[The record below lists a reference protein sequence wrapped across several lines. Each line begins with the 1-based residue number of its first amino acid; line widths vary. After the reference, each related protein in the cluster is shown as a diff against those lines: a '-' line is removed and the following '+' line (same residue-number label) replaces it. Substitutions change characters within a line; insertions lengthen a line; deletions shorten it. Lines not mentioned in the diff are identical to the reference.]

1 VSDLLGMQRAVW
13 RSTRST
19 TEKIVLL
26 AIIDHYSDS
35 SPEPW
40 PSVPTLAACASLG
53 RTAVLEALSSL
64 ERDGVITVRRIA
76 GRPNR
81 YDLSQ
86 VQTALAP
93 ALDKQ
98 KGENEARMEPVRRA
112 DGSQETEPAAAGA
125 EPVRDADQSGEVTSP
140 FAGRDQSACRTGPVR
155 LADPKDPKKDPTKEP
170 TAVRAR
176 VSGPDPSMPLVERA
190 RLVLREPR
198 AAAQL
203 RPHEWPETK
212 QIASAYGAATG
223 SQRSLSEL
231 RRDSGLRAIVELIA
245 AGYAVD
251 DITWLASSVPREAW
265 WRSGDRIRGLGS
277 LSIEVASRALGERAA
292 PPRPSVAKAPRSGES
307 DEARRI
313 HRNTLLEN
321 AAAGWY
327 GAEFR
332 RAAVSGDGL
341 RELVDVLEHMEAL
354 GTLARGAPRAARDA
368 RPQAR

>member
-53 RTAVLEALSSL
+53 RTAVLEALASL
-64 ERDGVITVRRIA
+64 ERDGVISVKRVP

-81 YDLSQ
+81 YDLSS
-86 VQTALAP
+86 VQSELA
-93 ALDKQ
+93 DTRDNQ
-98 KGENEARMEPVRRA
+98 AREEPVRRA
-112 DGSQETEPAAAGA
+112 DGSQAIEPAAPAA
-125 EPVRDADQSGEVTSP
+125 QPVREADHSDEVTSP
-140 FAGRDQSACRTGPVR
+140 PAGRDQSACRTGPVR

-176 VSGPDPSMPLVERA
+176 VGGPDPAMPLVERA
-190 RLVLREPR
+190 RLVLRDAR

-212 QIASAYGAATG
+212 QIAAAYGAATG
-223 SQRSLSEL
+223 SQRPLSEL
-231 RRDSGLRAIVELIA
+231 KRDAGLRAVVELIA

-277 LSIEVASRALGERAA
+277 LSIEVASRALGERGA
-292 PPRPSVAKAPRSGES
+292 PPRPTVTKAPRSGLS
-307 DEARRI
+307 DEERRI

-327 GAEFR
+327 GAELRR
-332 RAAVSGDGL
+332 RAHQPEGL
-341 RELVDVLEHMEAL
+341 RQLVDELECLEQGGVLVSVRAMP
-354 GTLARGAPRAARDA
+354 RGAVATT
-368 RPQAR
+368 